1 MSIYEK
7 IQNVKDSYERNAEA
21 ARKDSNLSQPGKAK
35 ALAALMSEKQAALK
49 SFVPELRRQ
58 AVETAL
64 KVKSFSGAAQAL
76 GQLEAEKFDYGR
88 LTYEAQAV
96 KSALVLAGDDPF
108 KVAKMFEDAKA
119 GHDKYRLKA
128 WLDVAPALIPEK
140 TIHAATWDELK
151 ADMTQSKE
159 LTHSAEAERYE
170 LKKRVAADALADISR
185 TAAVVAEDLGEGA
198 AYRATNVM
206 GRVFEG
212 IALDHETGEFQIDF
226 GGQTADETPDA
237 TFSRLESE
245 YSERV
250 KVEEQFFENFGK
262 EYDPILDGA

>member
-1 MSIYEK
+1 MSIYEQ
-7 IQNVKDSYERNAEA
+7 IQNVKDSYERKAEA
-21 ARKDSNLSQPGKAK
+21 ARKDSNLSQPGKNKVLGQLEA
-35 ALAALMSEKQAALK
+35 EKQAALK
-49 SFVPELRRQ
+49 SFVPVLREQ
-58 AVETAL
+58 AIKTAL
-64 KVKSFSGAAQAL
+64 KIKSFSGAAQAL

-140 TIHAATWDELK
+140 TIHAATWGELK
-151 ADMTQSKE
+151 ADFANSADLIKSDERAKYDDERRSFLNELDNISVSTQTIADEFS
-159 LTHSAEAERYE
+159 TPSSRNEAI
-170 LKKRVAADALADISR
+170 KA
-185 TAAVVAEDLGEGA
+185 
-198 AYRATNVM
+198 
-206 GRVFEG
+206 RVFEG
-212 IALDHETGEFQIDF
+212 IALDGKSGELHVDL
-226 GGQTADETPDA
+226 GQTADETPDA
-237 TFSRLESE
+237 TFSRLERE

-250 KVEEQFFENFGK
+250 NAQAEVFKNFGS